1 MNSLNKLILLLLL
14 TLASTSHAAQENFRV
29 ISADELNWGYL
40 NPARG
45 DKGPS
50 AADLWGDRTK
60 DMPTGILLRFPKG
73 FSSPS
78 HIHNISY
85 RGVVIEGEL
94 HNDDPNAANMWLP
107 TGSYWTQPAGE
118 AHITSANDTQNIAF
132 IEIDAGPY
140 LVKPP
145 QSAFDN
151 SERPFNMHADNIV
164 WSDIEPTGSVS
175 NGGIKVNYLWGSLEE
190 GQFRGAL
197 LKFPAGVSA
206 ALSSKAS
213 DTSRSQSP
221 GNRLELAYWL
231 THREHPLTARVAVNR
246 IWQQFFGRGL
256 VESSENFGSQGTPPS
271 HPDLLDYLAV
281 ELINRDWDLRAIE
294 KLILT
299 SSTYQQSSAV
309 TAEMLQRDPKNEL
322 LTRGPRMRLPGFT
335 LRDQALQ
342 LSGLLTN
349 RVGGPSAKPYMPP
362 KIWSAIS
369 NNKYTQDKGENL
381 FRRSIYTYWRR
392 TIPPP
397 TMMNFNAAAREVCIV
412 RTQRTNTP
420 LQALTLM
427 NNKLFVEAAR
437 GLAQRMILESKSD
450 TAADQIAF
458 GFQLA
463 CGREPT
469 VSERQVLVRSHREFL
484 KQFRQ
489 QPGQARKLLEIGESL
504 RDATVPINT
513 HAAMT
518 MTASLLLNLDETITK
533 E

>member
-145 QSAFDN
+145 KSAFDN

-206 ALSSKAS
+206 ALSSKA
-213 DTSRSQSP
+213 DTLHAVLIQGQVDYQTQNSFKALKP
-221 GNRLELAYWL
+221 GSY
-231 THREHPLTARVAVNR
+231 
-246 IWQQFFGRGL
+246 
-256 VESSENFGSQGTPPS
+256 FGSNGL
-271 HPDLLDYLAV
+271 HAH
-281 ELINRDWDLRAIE
+281 
-294 KLILT
+294 
-299 SSTYQQSSAV
+299 
-309 TAEMLQRDPKNEL
+309 
-322 LTRGPRMRLPGFT
+322 
-335 LRDQALQ
+335 Q
-342 LSGLLTN
+342 LSFN
-349 RVGGPSAKPYMPP
+349 
-362 KIWSAIS
+362 
-369 NNKYTQDKGENL
+369 DKGESL
-381 FRRSIYTYWRR
+381 VY
-392 TIPPP
+392 
-397 TMMNFNAAAREVCIV
+397 V
-412 RTQRTNTP
+412 RADSEFEIKTNP
-420 LQALTLM
+420 
-427 NNKLFVEAAR
+427 K
-437 GLAQRMILESKSD
+437 
-450 TAADQIAF
+450 
-458 GFQLA
+458 
-463 CGREPT
+463 P
-469 VSERQVLVRSHREFL
+469 
-484 KQFRQ
+484 
-489 QPGQARKLLEIGESL
+489 
-504 RDATVPINT
+504 
-513 HAAMT
+513 
-518 MTASLLLNLDETITK
+518 
-533 E
+533 